1 MNGEFIEEADV
12 ASKLGVD
19 FDVRVQK
26 ANEREAKRVANEK
39 LQAGMPTALELS
51 ALLKECGELPD
62 SLRRRFSNIV
72 MHTAELQIRD
82 IQSSKRLRC

>member
-51 ALLKECGELPD
+51 A
-62 SLRRRFSNIV
+62 RRPLWEIRIFASC
-72 MHTAELQIRD
+72 LQ
-82 IQSSKRLRC
+82 